1 MTIKDLFFGII
12 NTPISTL
19 FIVLVAISIVTYVL
33 GRVFRYILKYEARKR
48 YDFLNETAEEKVD
61 KEKKSYKRA
70 IWFWGILITI
80 NIVMW
85 TYLALIVE

>member
-19 FIVLVAISIVTYVL
+19 FIVLVVISIATYVL
-33 GRVFRYILKYEARKR
+33 GGLFKYILKYETRKR
-48 YDFLNETAEEKVD
+48 YDFLNETAEEKVE
-61 KEKKSYKRA
+61 KEKKLYKRD
-70 IWFWGILITI
+70 IWFWGTLITI

-85 TYLALIVE
+85 TYIAFIVE